1 MTWYLVIL
9 LPACLSHF
17 VSDNLTVEVSPNLTS
32 FKVSISLSQE
42 KGVITFPELALLM
55 FNGMFILPVSFALL
69 TIGPSLISAPEVSLF
84 SLIETVLGP
93 FLVWMGG
100 FEAPPI
106 SAVFGG
112 VILISALAVHS
123 FIALREEQQ
132 KLSQGSVI
140 VEDKLELA
148 DDDESHNSIACSPM
162 WIQSEGVI

>member
-1 MTWYLVIL
+1 MAI
-9 LPACLSHF
+9 C
-17 VSDNLTVEVSPNLTS
+17 
-32 FKVSISLSQE
+32 ISQE

-112 VILISALAVHS
+112 IILISALAIHS
-123 FIALREEQQ
+123 FLALREE
-132 KLSQGSVI
+132 KANSTAGVVFTEKNLEHAD
-140 VEDKLELA
+140 VEGNEGNTA
-148 DDDESHNSIACSPM
+148 RSPM
-162 WIQSEGVI
+162 WIQPEGVI